1 MFNIKDNKLK
11 MSAKECGKR
20 NSFNAEILAY
30 MEKYVNEY
38 NINNL
43 FKK

>member
-1 MFNIKDNKLK
+1 

-30 MEKYVNEY
+30 MKKYVNEY
-38 NINNL
+38 IINNL
-43 FKK
+43 FKNRV

>member
-1 MFNIKDNKLK
+1 

-20 NSFNAEILAY
+20 NSFNEEILAY
-30 MEKYVNEY
+30 MKKYVNEY
-38 NINNL
+38 IINNL